1 MAVQRKKD
9 GSPNVKFYEAVET
22 IAQFD
27 SVRTWLHK
35 NCRKYTQ
42 ADPPTNKSLANLV
55 IQLLQFQEDAFGKSV
70 SNSAL
75 TKLPMKCFLDFKA
88 GGALCHII
96 AAVYKFKSDQGW
108 RRFDF
113 QSPSRMD
120 RNVEMFLQI
129 EKSLVQNKCHTM
141 PCIFLQPDIDKS
153 LMPKLKDIIKRH
165 QGTLA
170 EDPDDAT
177 HIIHPLPTNSDKDE
191 WIRPVMKRDRHALIH
206 WWYLPDSYDTWALD
220 VHLEDDPPE
229 KSHHGPW
236 EVTARWLLDLEEYN
250 EWMNEDDYAEEEFET
265 KRSKKTKIVK
275 MTVEDLAHSQDS
287 DRREKRDK
295 KTKRKRSP
303 SPPIIEKKKRKSGRT
318 STAPGS
324 TKKKSTRDEDDEDLT
339 KDMDNPSPETNI
351 QEVQLSKQPSSSRS
365 TKDSENMPIKGG
377 TVMDLDEETNDKFP
391 EGEGKVESVEAQE
404 EVPKEKEEEEDN
416 VTEQTHHIII
426 PSYSAWFDYNGVHSI
441 EKRAL
446 PEFFNSKNKSKTPE
460 IYLAY
465 RNFMIDTYRLNPTEY
480 LTSTACRR
488 NLAGDVC
495 AIMRVHAFLEQW
507 GLLNYQVDADN
518 KPSAMG
524 PPPTSH
530 FHIMAD
536 TPSGL
541 APANPPK
548 INQPSAAKQ
557 IVSFDGDKDKERDG
571 DDKKELSNF
580 SLRMDIY
587 AKKALKDKGAAT
599 RSREWTDQE
608 TLLLLE
614 ALEMYKDDWNKVSEH
629 VGSRTQDECILHFLR
644 LPIEDPF
651 LEEDFGHLGPLAF
664 QPIPFSQSGNPIMS
678 TVAFIASVVDPRVA
692 SAAAKAALEE
702 FAKMK
707 DEVPPALTHAHVKMV
722 EEAVKEG
729 KAVDN
734 VFGLEKSG
742 IAGTV
747 AEKEEPKEEADKTEE
762 KKESEE
768 KDKEKD
774 EESKSEGKK
783 EDGKDEEEGK
793 DKEKTEE
800 AMETDEAEKKDDK
813 QEKEDKEKETTK
825 ESESE
830 EKKDEL
836 QVKKLS
842 VKSSCF
848 NENFLYFSILAAV
861 EERKIKS
868 LVALLVETQMKKLEI
883 KLRHFEELERPPWIE
898 RGMHW
903 SSRDSSCYKNDRCS
917 TTNKSVQP
925 EHRARQI
932 AMQQLVSEQKQQSAQ
947 QSSEQRCSCR
957 TETTP
962 MTGSPMAP
970 QGPQAHQPAQGSPA
984 PLFQT
989 PSQSQSPQP
998 PPQTLTQGLPPQSMH
1013 LPATPTK
1020 PSSVESP
1027 DFVFFCSKHKFPE
1040 GEGKVESVE
1049 AQEEVPKEKEEEE
1062 DNVTE
1067 QTHHIIIPSYS
1078 AWFDYNG
1085 VHSIEKRA
1093 LPEFFNS
1100 KNKSKTP
1107 EIYLAYRNFMIDTY
1121 RLNPTEYLTS
1131 TACRRN
1137 LAGDVC
1143 AIMRVHAFLEQW
1155 GLLNYQVDA
1164 DNKPSAM
1171 GPPPTSHFHIM
1182 ADTPSGLAPANPP
1195 KINQPSAAKQI
1206 VSFDGDKDK
1215 ERDGDDK
1222 KELSNFSLR
1231 MDIYAKKALKDKGA
1245 ATRSREW
1252 TDQET
1257 LLLLEALEMY
1267 KDDWNKVSEHVGS
1280 RTQDECI
1287 LHFLRLPIED
1297 PFLEEDFGHLGPL
1310 AFQPIPFSQSGNPIM
1325 STVAFIASV
1334 VDPRVASAAA
1344 KAALEEFAKMK
1355 DEVPPALTHAHVK
1368 MVEEAVKEGKA
1379 VDNVFGLEKS
1389 GIAGTVAEK
1398 EEPKEEADKTEEKKE
1413 SEEKDKEK
1421 DEESKSEGKKEDGKD
1436 EEEGKD
1442 KEKTEEAMETDEA
1455 EKKDDKQE
1463 KEDKEKETTKESE
1476 SEEKKDE
1483 KKTDEEKE
1491 KTSEEE
1497 KMDTKDDEEKSK
1509 EGTEEKKVEE
1519 TKVELSKRK
1528 ADGNVAT
1535 AAASALASA
1544 AVKAKHLAAVEER
1557 KIKSLV
1563 ALLVETQMKKLEI
1576 KLRHFEELE
1585 TIMDRE
1591 RDALEFQRQ
1600 QLLQERQMFHNEQI
1614 RAAEHRAR
1622 QIAMQQLVSEQK
1634 QQSAQQSSEQG
1645 GTTGPGGV
1653 PVSTPS
1659 LAAAV
1664 GQSYP
1669 MTGSPMAPQGPQAHQ
1684 PAQGSPAPLFQTPS
1698 QSQSPQPPPQ
1708 TLTQGLPPQSM
1719 HLPATP
1725 TKPSSVESPAP
1736 STQSDSEPMVTDS
1749 PSPAVPK
1756 P

>member
-35 NCRKYTQ
+35 NCKKYTQ

-129 EKSLVQNKCHTM
+129 EKSLVQNKCLTM

-153 LMPKLKDIIKRH
+153 LMPKLRDIIKRH

-170 EDPDDAT
+170 EDPEDAT
-177 HIIHPLPTNSDKDE
+177 HIIHPLPSSSDKDEE

-220 VHLEDDPPE
+220 VHVEDDPPE

-250 EWMNEDDYAEEEFET
+250 EWMNEEDYAEEEFET
-265 KRSKKTKIVK
+265 KRSKKTKIIK
-275 MTVEDLAHSQDS
+275 MTVDDLVPSQDS

-391 EGEGKVESVEAQE
+391 EGEGKVESVETQE
-404 EVPKEKEEEEDN
+404 EVPKDKEEEEDN

-426 PSYSAWFDYNGVHSI
+426 PSYSAWFDYNGIHSI

-460 IYLAY
+460 IYMAY

-729 KAVDN
+729 KPVDA

-747 AEKEEPKEEADKTEE
+747 AEKEEPKEETDKVEE
-762 KKESEE
+762 KKESE
-768 KDKEKD
+768 DKEKD
-774 EESKSEGKK
+774 EDSKSEGKK
-783 EDGKDEEEGK
+783 EEGKEDEEEK

-800 AMETDEAEKKDDK
+800 AMETEEAEKKDEKSEKDDK
-813 QEKEDKEKETTK
+813 SKDKETTK
-825 ESESE
+825 E
-830 EKKDEL
+830 
-836 QVKKLS
+836 
-842 VKSSCF
+842 
-848 NENFLYFSILAAV
+848 
-861 EERKIKS
+861 
-868 LVALLVETQMKKLEI
+868 T
-883 KLRHFEELERPPWIE
+883 
-898 RGMHW
+898 
-903 SSRDSSCYKNDRCS
+903 
-917 TTNKSVQP
+917 
-925 EHRARQI
+925 
-932 AMQQLVSEQKQQSAQ
+932 
-947 QSSEQRCSCR
+947 
-957 TETTP
+957 
-962 MTGSPMAP
+962 
-970 QGPQAHQPAQGSPA
+970 
-984 PLFQT
+984 
-989 PSQSQSPQP
+989 
-998 PPQTLTQGLPPQSMH
+998 
-1013 LPATPTK
+1013 
-1020 PSSVESP
+1020 
-1027 DFVFFCSKHKFPE
+1027 
-1040 GEGKVESVE
+1040 
-1049 AQEEVPKEKEEEE
+1049 
-1062 DNVTE
+1062 
-1067 QTHHIIIPSYS
+1067 
-1078 AWFDYNG
+1078 
-1085 VHSIEKRA
+1085 
-1093 LPEFFNS
+1093 
-1100 KNKSKTP
+1100 
-1107 EIYLAYRNFMIDTY
+1107 
-1121 RLNPTEYLTS
+1121 
-1131 TACRRN
+1131 
-1137 LAGDVC
+1137 
-1143 AIMRVHAFLEQW
+1143 
-1155 GLLNYQVDA
+1155 
-1164 DNKPSAM
+1164 
-1171 GPPPTSHFHIM
+1171 
-1182 ADTPSGLAPANPP
+1182 
-1195 KINQPSAAKQI
+1195 
-1206 VSFDGDKDK
+1206 
-1215 ERDGDDK
+1215 
-1222 KELSNFSLR
+1222 
-1231 MDIYAKKALKDKGA
+1231 
-1245 ATRSREW
+1245 
-1252 TDQET
+1252 
-1257 LLLLEALEMY
+1257 
-1267 KDDWNKVSEHVGS
+1267 
-1280 RTQDECI
+1280 
-1287 LHFLRLPIED
+1287 
-1297 PFLEEDFGHLGPL
+1297 
-1310 AFQPIPFSQSGNPIM
+1310 
-1325 STVAFIASV
+1325 
-1334 VDPRVASAAA
+1334 
-1344 KAALEEFAKMK
+1344 
-1355 DEVPPALTHAHVK
+1355 
-1368 MVEEAVKEGKA
+1368 
-1379 VDNVFGLEKS
+1379 
-1389 GIAGTVAEK
+1389 
-1398 EEPKEEADKTEEKKE
+1398 
-1413 SEEKDKEK
+1413 
-1421 DEESKSEGKKEDGKD
+1421 
-1436 EEEGKD
+1436 
-1442 KEKTEEAMETDEA
+1442 
-1455 EKKDDKQE
+1455 
-1463 KEDKEKETTKESE
+1463 E

-1491 KTSEEE
+1491 KTGEEE
-1497 KMDTKDDEEKSK
+1497 KMDTKEGEEEKSK
-1509 EGTEEKKVEE
+1509 EGTDEKKEE
-1519 TKVELSKRK
+1519 EMKVEMSKRK

-1634 QQSAQQSSEQG
+1634 QQSAQQAGEQG
-1645 GTTGPGGV
+1645 GSAGSGGV

-1684 PAQGSPAPLFQTPS
+1684 PAQGSPAPSFPTPS